1 MTHKEKLLRYFKEEK
16 NTITTMEGFTQL
28 HILHIPSVIRDL
40 KEDGYTI
47 KSSYIKY
54 KDRWGKS
61 RPFIFIKKNCYGKFK
76 YKRFSRRISF
86 RRS

>member
-61 RPFIFIKKNCYGKFK
+61 RPFKKYHLIEDDVDMMNYLQETNK
-76 YKRFSRRISF
+76 
-86 RRS
+86 